1 MLYVSGRIS
10 ILPII
15 SPPASFSHI
24 GSIVS
29 LVFSLSILSIII
41 ALKPIIF
48 SSRLPTFLSAS
59 SLYSIF
65 PLPLFPLPSP
75 ISSLLSMLSLLKSCF
90 GPISFSVIDIFAI
103 LIFLLRYRDIKSLIR
118 ADRDIFFKINSTK
131 QIDWEGDII
140 FSLITSFL
148 MARMVLF
155 WIYWRCRLWK
165 RLRLSRFRPRRRNRT

>member
-103 LIFLLRYRDIKSLIR
+103 LIFVLRCRDIKSLIR
-118 ADRDIFFKINSTK
+118 ADRDIF
-131 QIDWEGDII
+131 
-140 FSLITSFL
+140 
-148 MARMVLF
+148 
-155 WIYWRCRLWK
+155 
-165 RLRLSRFRPRRRNRT
+165 LRLIRQNESTEREI